1 MPKLI
6 NMKMDDADRKN
17 TALEAAQPTKES
29 GPAYPWGLS
38 INLEKES
45 LDKLGIDLSDYAVG
59 DKISLVADCYV
70 KSLRQSESYEGN
82 YQEKSMEIQ
91 LTDMAVEK
99 GEYMP
104 EDENAMGWD
113 EPSVDVDRKLRRMG
127 Y

>member
-1 MPKLI
+1 MPFKFI
-6 NMKMDDADRKN
+6 
-17 TALEAAQPTKES
+17 
-29 GPAYPWGLS
+29 
-38 INLEKES
+38 
-45 LDKLGIDLSDYAVG
+45 
-59 DKISLVADCYV
+59 ISLVADCYV

-82 YQEKSMEIQ
+82 HHEKSMEIQ